1 MAVPEAAATVGSTTV
16 DREARTGGEDD
27 ADEDDEEEDDEDDV
41 DEVDD
46 GAM

>member
-1 MAVPEAAATVGSTTV
+1 MAEAEGAATVGSTTV
-16 DREARTGGEDD
+16 DREARTGGEDE
-27 ADEDDEEEDDEDDV
+27 ADEDDDDEDDEDDV